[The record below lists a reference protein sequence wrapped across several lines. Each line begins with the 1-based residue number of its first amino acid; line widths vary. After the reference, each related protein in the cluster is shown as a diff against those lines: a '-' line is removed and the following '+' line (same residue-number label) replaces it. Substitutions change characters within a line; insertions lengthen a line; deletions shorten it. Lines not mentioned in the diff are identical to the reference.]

1 MTPFAQPDATAREED
16 FSGVVRIE
24 RAGEVAFS
32 QAYGLANRALAVPNS
47 DDTVFALASGTKA
60 FTALA
65 VLCLVH
71 DGVLSLQIRA
81 RELLGSDLPVIND
94 AVTVE
99 MLLAHRSGFGD
110 YLDEAADWDVNDHVL
125 SVPVHT
131 LADTQSFLAIVGG
144 YPQVFCARGA
154 PRLLQRRVHR
164 VGAAGRAGRGHP
176 IPRHRGTP
184 GVPPRPLD

>member
-65 VLCLVH
+65 VLCLVQ
-71 DGVLSLQIRA
+71 DGVLSLQTRE
-81 RELLGSDLPVIND
+81 RELLGSD
-94 AVTVE
+94 
-99 MLLAHRSGFGD
+99 
-110 YLDEAADWDVNDHVL
+110 
-125 SVPVHT
+125 
-131 LADTQSFLAIVGG
+131 
-144 YPQVFCARGA
+144 
-154 PRLLQRRVHR
+154 
-164 VGAAGRAGRGHP
+164 
-176 IPRHRGTP
+176 
-184 GVPPRPLD
+184 